1 MKILGLNIERAKRAP
16 QQEEQRHAP
25 DPIPSWFGG
34 DGLLF
39 GSSRNSTA
47 MAISAV
53 YRAVELISDS
63 VAVLPILVTS
73 KTDKRQNIAAHP
85 IQRALDAMPYTRYTL
100 VKMIVADVLL
110 HGNGYVYIERDGKGT
125 VAALRYFQPSDVQ
138 VEVNEKTAA
147 VYYRIPK
154 VGTKR
159 IEACN
164 VLHFK
169 KHTLDGINGKSVISY
184 ANRSIGL
191 ANDTENAAKT
201 WFSSGCNLSG
211 ILQVQGVLSEQQKTD
226 IKNSWRQ
233 TYGQGGSGGLAV
245 LQGNMSYSPVQVN
258 AADSQLIESRNFNVQ
273 DIARFFGIS
282 PVLLGDLS
290 HTSYNTIE
298 ATMQAFVL
306 QTLQPYI
313 TKLEQELTAKLLKP
327 SERDS
332 ITVNLDEQAIMR
344 ADKAATANYYN
355 SLIGSGVLSVN
366 EVRAELGY
374 TPIDGGDKHIIAYTD
389 INQNT
394 IENTNENK

>member
-1 MKILGLNIERAKRAP
+1 MKLFGLTIERAKSAP
-16 QQEEQRHAP
+16 QAEQRHAAP
-25 DPIPSWFGG
+25 DPVPSWFGG

-39 GSSRNSTA
+39 GGSRNNTA

-73 KTDKRQNIAAHP
+73 KNDKRKNIAAHP

-110 HGNGYVYIERDGKGT
+110 HGNGYVYIERSNTGD
-125 VAALRYFQPSDVQ
+125 VMALRYFQPNDVQ
-138 VEVNEKTAA
+138 VEVNEKSGA
-147 VYYRIPK
+147 VVYRIPK
-154 VGTKR
+154 LTAKKV
-159 IEACN
+159 EACN

-169 KHTLDGINGKSVISY
+169 KYTVDGINGKSVISY
-184 ANRSIGL
+184 ASRSIGL
-191 ANDTENAAKT
+191 ANDTENSAKN
-201 WFSSGCNLSG
+201 FYSSGCNLSG
-211 ILQVQGVLSEQQKTD
+211 ILTVQGQLSDQQKTD

-233 TYGQGGSGGLAV
+233 TYSQGGSGGLAV
-245 LQGNMSYSPVQVN
+245 LQGNMSYSPVQLS
-258 AADSQLIESRNFNVQ
+258 ATDSQLIESRNFNVS

-290 HTSYNTIE
+290 HSSYSTLE
-298 ATMQAFVL
+298 GVQSGFVV

-313 TKLEQELTAKLLKP
+313 TMIEQELTAKLLKP
-327 SERDS
+327 SERDT
-332 ITVNLDEQAIMR
+332 IAVNLDEQVIMK
-344 ADKAATANYYN
+344 ADKNATANYYN
-355 SLIGSGVLSVN
+355 SLINSGVLSIN

-374 TPIDGGDKHIIAYTD
+374 TSIDGGDKHIIAYTD

-394 IENTNENK
+394 ITNNED